1 MAGIGYVNLATL
13 VWASNLV
20 IGRMVRDDIGSL
32 ALSATIFSI
41 AALILA
47 PMLRKQ
53 AEPRPT
59 KEALG
64 LLAGMALFGVILFSP
79 LLYLGLHYD
88 SDQRSHNQWNRTV
101 IDRTDGG
108 DFYLRTDPPAVRT
121 VAR

>member
-1 MAGIGYVNLATL
+1 MNQEKIRQLAGIGYVNLATL

-47 PMLRKQ
+47 LMLRKQ
-53 AEPRPT
+53 TEPRPT

-64 LLAGMALFGVILFSP
+64 LLAGMALFGVMIISRFQYRLIF
-79 LLYLGLHYD
+79 
-88 SDQRSHNQWNRTV
+88 
-101 IDRTDGG
+101 
-108 DFYLRTDPPAVRT
+108 
-121 VAR
+121 